1 MNSVRQ
7 ESFNLVNGG
16 RIQNLVPL
24 TKKLEYLSRYKPF
37 AAFSDFLWMISHNYL
52 AEEVLYEQFDA
63 ALDEVSLELFC
74 DQKTCDLFLSHM
86 SDVMEEASAWDS
98 QLKFSEIS
106 YRKDENDT
114 STNYVITISGDW
126 TVSIEAYTGNWLP
139 TPSAFLVAYGT
150 AGEYVYFADSTLQDA
165 IEKFEGTE

>member
-1 MNSVRQ
+1 MNSVLQ
-7 ESFNLVNGG
+7 DSFNLVNE
-16 RIQNLVPL
+16 RHVQNLVPL
-24 TKKLEYLSRYKPF
+24 AGKLEYLSRYKPF

-74 DQKTCDLFLSHM
+74 DQDTCDQFLSHM
-86 SDVMEEASAWDS
+86 SDIMEEAIAWDS

-106 YRKDENDT
+106 YRKDEGT
-114 STNYVITISGDW
+114 SNTNYVITISGDW

-139 TPSAFLVAYGT
+139 TPSAFFVVYGNS
-150 AGEYVYFADSTLQDA
+150 GEYTYFADSALQDA
-165 IEKFEGTE
+165 IEKFEGIE

>member
-1 MNSVRQ
+1 MNSVLQ
-7 ESFNLVNGG
+7 ESFNLVNG
-16 RIQNLVPL
+16 RHVQNLVPL
-24 TKKLEYLSRYKPF
+24 TEKLKYLSRYRPF

-74 DQKTCDLFLSHM
+74 DQETCDQFLLSM
-86 SDVMEEASAWDS
+86 SDIVEEVLAWNS

-106 YRKDENDT
+106 YRKDENNAN
-114 STNYVITISGDW
+114 TNYVITINGDW

-139 TPSAFLVAYGT
+139 TPSALFVAYGDSGKYT
-150 AGEYVYFADSTLQDA
+150 YFADSGLLNA
-165 IEKFEGTE
+165 IEKFESVK